1 MTVREIQKLPEA
13 RISANYLAE
22 TAGLLR
28 LVREDKKSKI
38 PERLLAKLWK
48 DRAARQTSLRTE
60 AGKAVRVVYPGRA
73 GTAAGPDF
81 RDALLEVEGL
91 GLVCGDVELHIK
103 QQDWDSHGHGGD
115 PNYNGVVFHGALEVK
130 SAETRLQ
137 SGSHAPVVSL
147 QALLEEEP
155 EKISDG
161 ETSLDLWEVLCRK
174 GYARPGSIDEAGA
187 ALDRAGDQRF
197 LLKSQQLSEFIRA
210 DGPDQA
216 LYHAMMEGLGYSSN
230 RRPFTELASR
240 APYEAIAQAALEI
253 PSRDRALAIRGW
265 LGSCSGFDSP
275 EQPRP
280 RGIGPAMNRQ
290 EWRLFRVR
298 PANHPRRRIW
308 GAALVLARFLEQ
320 GLAAGLAAVA
330 ADSSPAKLTQALSIS
345 GIDGPLS

>member
-1 MTVREIQKLPEA
+1 MRRCRTAHQ
-13 RISANYLAE
+13 
-22 TAGLLR
+22 TAGLGQPR
-28 LVREDKKSKI
+28 SR
-38 PERLLAKLWK
+38 
-48 DRAARQTSLRTE
+48 
-60 AGKAVRVVYPGRA
+60 
-73 GTAAGPDF
+73 
-81 RDALLEVEGL
+81 
-91 GLVCGDVELHIK
+91 
-103 QQDWDSHGHGGD
+103 GD

-308 GAALVLARFLEQ
+308 GAALAWPGSWNRGWRSGSGLEPRQIDAGAEHFRHRRARFHRPRPGPGPGGQ
-320 GLAAGLAAVA
+320 RRLALHIRLASSRGPSRTRRIGPLPRL
-330 ADSSPAKLTQALSIS
+330 SSPLWQ
-345 GIDGPLS
+345 